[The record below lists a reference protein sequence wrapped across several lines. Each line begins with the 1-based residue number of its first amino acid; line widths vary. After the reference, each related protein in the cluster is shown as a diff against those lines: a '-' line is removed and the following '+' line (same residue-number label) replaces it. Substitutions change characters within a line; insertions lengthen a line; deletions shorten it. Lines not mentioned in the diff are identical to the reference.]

1 MRYFEQIEFD
11 SPDELGSGVKMDK
24 NFLTLLELARGVA
37 DIPFRITSGYR
48 TVKHNKFIGGK
59 RDSSHLR
66 GLAADISVAD
76 SRSRS
81 IILNALISVGFNR
94 IGIGKTFIH
103 VDKDVN
109 KSRNVYWL
117 YY

>member
-1 MRYFEQIEFD
+1 MRYFKQIEFD

-24 NFLTLLELARGVA
+24 KFLTLLDLARGVA
-37 DIPFRITSGYR
+37 NIPFRITSGYR
-48 TVKHNKFIGGK
+48 TVNHNKYILGK
-59 RDSSHLR
+59 SNSSHLK
-66 GLAADISVAD
+66 GLAADISVTD

-103 VDKDVN
+103 VDVDVN
-109 KSRNVYWL
+109 KSSHVYWL
-117 YY
+117 Y